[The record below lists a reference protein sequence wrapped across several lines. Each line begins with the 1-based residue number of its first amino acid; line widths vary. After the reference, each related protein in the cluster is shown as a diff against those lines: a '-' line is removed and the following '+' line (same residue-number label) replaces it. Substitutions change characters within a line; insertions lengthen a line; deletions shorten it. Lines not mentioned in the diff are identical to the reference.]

1 MAGRVREFIGD
12 QGEVSQLIDRRS
24 DEELLAMQR
33 QFGLHDLSVEDARHG
48 HQRPKV
54 EEYGDSLFAV
64 VHMIEPE
71 GDELVVGELDT
82 NVDPSSTYQVV
93 DALVKVYS
101 DLAAKGETLL
111 GQKIASVVT
120 VNGVRVTLEDGTWGL
135 VRASSNKPS
144 LVVVV
149 ESPASEANMRAMFK
163 DIDTR
168 LGKHPEV
175 GEYDQKI

>member
-1 MAGRVREFIGD
+1 VLEMLDRAGVTKLSALYDALPQSWGSPTMAPFCPD
-12 QGEVSQLIDRRS
+12 D
-24 DEELLAMQR
+24 
-33 QFGLHDLSVEDARHG
+33 
-48 HQRPKV
+48 KK
-54 EEYGDSLFAV
+54 Y
-64 VHMIEPE
+64 
-71 GDELVVGELDT
+71 T
-82 NVDPSSTYQVV
+82 VV
-93 DALVKVYS
+93 DALVKEYS
-101 DLAAKGETLL
+101 DLAAKGEKLL

-163 DIDTR
+163 DVDTR
-168 LGKHPEV
+168 LSAHPEV